1 MYVRFCLLKV
11 ALLLWNSVLVSQQG
25 AWLCGRRFCGLFTTS
40 GMWINLPVCVNS
52 FIEQPAYGLQLFFH
66 YQKMALNI
74 LCVMITAHTNQC
86 SIDFSLCF
94 FLFSM
99 YSKQLAL
106 HSLLLVSA
114 FLHIENPYFFT
125 PCSTRITVPVC
136 ALGVQW
142 CGAVLG
148 CCHMK
153 TTCTYPG
160 QLWQSNKWLA
170 SQWGYNRQVC
180 IIDDA

>member
-74 LCVMITAHTNQC
+74 LCVTITAHTNQC

-125 PCSTRITVPVC
+125 PRSTRITVPVC

-153 TTCTYPG
+153 TTGTYPG

>member
-1 MYVRFCLLKV
+1 MKEIDVCS
-11 ALLLWNSVLVSQQG
+11 ALSFKSCTAAVKQCVGFSAGSLAVWREVLWFS
-25 AWLCGRRFCGLFTTS
+25 
-40 GMWINLPVCVNS
+40 MWINLPVCVNS

-74 LCVMITAHTNQC
+74 LCVTITAHTNQC

-114 FLHIENPYFFT
+114 FLHIGNPYFFT
-125 PCSTRITVPVC
+125 PCSARITVPVC
-136 ALGVQW
+136 ALGVQ
-142 CGAVLG
+142 
-148 CCHMK
+148 
-153 TTCTYPG
+153 
-160 QLWQSNKWLA
+160 
-170 SQWGYNRQVC
+170 
-180 IIDDA
+180 

>member
-74 LCVMITAHTNQC
+74 LCVTITAHTNQC

-114 FLHIENPYFFT
+114 LIISTHWESIFLHSLFHQNPCV
-125 PCSTRITVPVC
+125 CSR
-136 ALGVQW
+136 
-142 CGAVLG
+142 GAVMWS
-148 CCHMK
+148 CA
-153 TTCTYPG
+153 
-160 QLWQSNKWLA
+160 WLLSHEDNLYLPRTA
-170 SQWGYNRQVC
+170 VTVQ
-180 IIDDA
+180 